1 MHVMWCDACFKC
13 ELPVPVLFFWDKV
26 TDGDHKSKIS
36 SFFYACWTWKA
47 WSLDN
52 WNEKLK
58 SSLFWFQWW
67 GKKMLRFGLCKSGGR
82 GWDGFT
88 SLLILSWIIAVEA
101 WMWLWTET
109 KVKCV
114 TKQEYSSLLP
124 LISLHVRKVLRTF
137 LNTPVE
143 ITLVEGLVNW

>member
-1 MHVMWCDACFKC
+1 MKWDSNVFYSAIFILFIVKKVKLNVWQFTGRVINYACDVMWCVSTIMGFKC

-26 TDGDHKSKIS
+26 TDGNHKSKIS

-67 GKKMLRFGLCKSGGR
+67 GEKNVAFWSLQIGGEGVR
-82 GWDGFT
+82 
-88 SLLILSWIIAVEA
+88 
-101 WMWLWTET
+101 WLHFPFNSVVDYCCRSMDVIMNGNE
-109 KVKCV
+109 
-114 TKQEYSSLLP
+114 S
-124 LISLHVRKVLRTF
+124 
-137 LNTPVE
+137 
-143 ITLVEGLVNW
+143 